1 MKFSECLK
9 HFNGSKNFK
18 ELEGM
23 NTFDSLK
30 SRIRKKEGDDYLH
43 NLNYYISNFEEQVNN
58 KRERKRKKREIIGRK
73 NIEWN
78 INY

>member
-30 SRIRKKEGDDYLH
+30 SRIRKNEGDDYLL
-43 NLNYYISNFEEQVNN
+43 NLNFYISNFEKQINN
-58 KRERKRKKREIIGRK
+58 KRERKTKKEKLLEGKI
-73 NIEWN
+73 
-78 INY
+78 